1 MTLALVCWTG
11 WLSAGRVTSVYFD
24 WLQNCM
30 RAQDVL
36 AVQHIPPLP
45 LDPVWG
51 GVCACLL
58 KHEPLYCLAGVCLG
72 GITVAVQPALPQK
85 IWSAITFSFLSYL
98 LCSISFWD
106 IVALW
111 VELASTQSNP
121 PASASEMLRLL
132 LNNSDVIN
140 IVFFSYWLLGLC
152 IKCCCALK
160 SVTDVSGSVL
170 VGMSRRVKLLM
181 QVLQP
186 LDSGF
191 VSLPVHLKYLCF

>member
-1 MTLALVCWTG
+1 M
-11 WLSAGRVTSVYFD
+11 
-24 WLQNCM
+24 
-30 RAQDVL
+30 
-36 AVQHIPPLP
+36 
-45 LDPVWG
+45 
-51 GVCACLL
+51 
-58 KHEPLYCLAGVCLG
+58 
-72 GITVAVQPALPQK
+72 
-85 IWSAITFSFLSYL
+85 
-98 LCSISFWD
+98 
-106 IVALW
+106 
-111 VELASTQSNP
+111 ELASTQSNP

-160 SVTDVSGSVL
+160 SVTGISGSVL

-181 QVLQP
+181 KVLQP